1 MTYKVVFNIE
11 GFPPRLQ
18 PLLDVFTARYKECL
32 QQMDRAG
39 VPFNAHRAVVVTLGS
54 MSVTGEFGDATLTL
68 KDWGDF
74 AFNMF
79 KAADEVRLF
88 SATSAEQAA
97 EIAKNFSTKFDDFDL
112 N

>member
-11 GFPPRLQ
+11 GFLPRLQ
-18 PLLDVFTARYKECL
+18 PLLDVFTVRYKECL
-32 QQMDRAG
+32 ERMNRAG
-39 VPFNAHRAVVVTLGS
+39 IPFNMRRVVIVTLGS
-54 MSVTGEFGDATLTL
+54 MSVADEFGDATLTL

-74 AFNMF
+74 AFNVY
-79 KAADEVRLF
+79 KAAV
-88 SATSAEQAA
+88 AEQAA